1 MALVAAAAS
10 IASAVVGVAGAIQS
24 SEAAQAQ
31 ANYQAQVARN
41 NAVIAERKA
50 QDAVQLGKVEG
61 DKRRRLTRSRISLQR
76 AKLAASG
83 QLVDAGTALDLT
95 VDTAAFGELDALT
108 IESNARRQAQGFR
121 HQATNFEANARLS
134 DLNEKT
140 ASATGNLNTIG
151 AVLNLGGT
159 VAKNWNRF

>member
-1 MALVAAAAS
+1 MAIVAAAAS
-10 IASAVVGVAGAIQS
+10 IASAVVGVAGAAYS
-24 SEAAQAQ
+24 GAAAEAQ

-50 QDAVQLGKVEG
+50 QDAIRLGKVEG

-121 HQATNFEANARLS
+121 YQATNFEANARLA
-134 DLNEKT
+134 DFNEKN
-140 ASATGNLNTIG
+140 AAIGGVINTVG
-151 AVLNLGGT
+151 AIAGLGGS